1 MKPASLLAAVLLAL
15 IAVGHLLRL
24 VFRIVVVAGGVTIPM
39 WVSVVGVLLFATVA
53 VLLRRETRGRA
64 QQGAS

>member
-1 MKPASLLAAVLLAL
+1 MKPASLLAAILLSL

-24 VFRIVVVAGGVTIPM
+24 VFRIEVVAGGVTIPM

-53 VLLRRETRGRA
+53 VLLRRETRA
-64 QQGAS
+64 A